1 MSAKSINPRGKAGR
15 QPMLWAALDYAA
27 GLWVGSYAWRPPI
40 WWLVAVGVFAISAIH
55 LRGARSRAASI
66 LGLAVLFFIAA
77 LAIQAKQSTSAAA
90 DTLSSTDGDG
100 AQITAHIIRE
110 GDLQVDGFGGNSQR
124 VDMVSEQI
132 TEGISSRAAQIGM
145 RLRVYG
151 KGETA
156 QLFHYG
162 DRMRFRA
169 KLSAPRNYRNPG
181 AFDYAGYL
189 AENGI
194 NALGSV
200 KQNDIHLLD
209 GFAGNRFELWRTRMH
224 HSVVEKV
231 RQLWPESQSGLMEA
245 VVIGEEEFI
254 SRPTRV
260 DFQRSGT
267 YHVLVVS
274 GMNVTILALS
284 GFWLLRK
291 LRAGEVAASLL
302 TAGLTISYAAL
313 TGLGSPV
320 WRAALMLVVYFAA
333 RFMYR
338 QKSMTN
344 AIGAA
349 ALVLM
354 IVTPQILF
362 GASFQLTFLCVW
374 LVAAIGVPLLE
385 RTTQPYVRGLRDLAS
400 QGYDVHLP
408 PRVTQLR
415 LDIRMIAGRKIPLIG
430 LRILIGFAIGA
441 CELIMVSAVMQAGLA
456 LPMAYYFHRVTT
468 VGLPANLL
476 TIPLLEILMPSAL
489 AALIV
494 GYVWLAPAKM
504 LAFVAGL
511 ALNGVAGTV
520 QHLGGLRI
528 ADTRV
533 PTPQLTVMITSAV
546 AIALAMILIRRR
558 WLLAWVGLAAMFA
571 TAVWVCLIPSSPRI
585 RKNALEITAIDVGQG
600 DSILAV
606 LPDGKTILIDAG
618 GLPGWVHSELDM
630 GEDVV
635 SPYLWWRGFSHLD
648 VVALTHAHAD
658 HMGGIP
664 AILDNFHPKELW
676 FGGDVAQ
683 SPELRGIVDA
693 AQKMNVAVVQHAE
706 GDNVQIGGA
715 RIRVLAPPFEMH
727 NDPLGKRPGRNDQ
740 SLVMKI
746 SYGKTS
752 ALLEGDAERATE
764 EKLTHEHPEA
774 DLLKVAHHGSATS
787 TLPELLHAVRPQ
799 FAVISVGARNVYG
812 HPRYEVLE
820 RLQSAKVS
828 TYRTDL
834 DGATSFYLDGSTV
847 SATAPTLR

>member
-1 MSAKSINPRGKAGR
+1 
-15 QPMLWAALDYAA
+15 MLWAALVYAA
-27 GLWVGSYAWRPPI
+27 GLWVGGLAWRPPI
-40 WWLVAVGVFAISAIH
+40 WWLVAAGVFAISAVY
-55 LRGARSRAASI
+55 LRGVRSRAASI
-66 LGLAVLFFIAA
+66 LALAVLFFIAA
-77 LAIQAKQSTSAAA
+77 FGIQAQQSTIAAA
-90 DTLSSTDGDG
+90 DTLSISGVDA
-100 AQITAHIIRE
+100 AQITAHVIRE
-110 GDLQVDGFGGNSQR
+110 SDPQSDGFGGSSQR
-124 VDMVSEQI
+124 VDVISETISDAKSAGVSRI
-132 TEGISSRAAQIGM
+132 GI
-145 RLRVYG
+145 RLSIYG
-151 KGETA
+151 KGQVA
-156 QLFHYG
+156 RIFRYG
-162 DRMRFRA
+162 DRVQFRT
-169 KLSAPRNYRNPG
+169 KLFAPRNYRNPG

-189 AENGI
+189 ADKGI
-194 NALGSV
+194 TALGSV
-200 KQNDIHLLD
+200 KQNDIHLLN
-209 GFAGNRFELWRTRMH
+209 GFTGSLFELWRTRMH
-224 HSVVEKV
+224 RSVVEKV

-260 DFQRSGT
+260 GFQRSGT
-267 YHVLVVS
+267 YHALVVS

-284 GFWLLRK
+284 GFWLMRK
-291 LRAGEVAASLL
+291 LRLGEVAASLL

-320 WRAALMLVVYFAA
+320 WRAALMLVVYFMA

-349 ALVLM
+349 ALALM
-354 IVTPQILF
+354 VVSPHILF

-374 LVAAIGVPLLE
+374 LVAGIGVPLLE
-385 RTTQPYVRGLRDLAS
+385 RTTQPYARGLRDLAS
-400 QGYDVHLP
+400 SGYDVHLP
-408 PRVTQLR
+408 PPVTQLR
-415 LDIRMIAGRKIPLIG
+415 LDLRMVAGRLGRFFGAKASLLA
-430 LRILIGFAIGA
+430 LRILAGFAIGA
-441 CELIMVSAVMQAGLA
+441 FELVMVSTVMQAGLT

-476 TIPLLEILMPSAL
+476 IIPLLEILMPSAL
-489 AALIV
+489 GALIL
-494 GYVWLAPAKM
+494 GYLWLAPAKM

-520 QHLGGLRI
+520 QHLGNLRI

-533 PTPQLTVMITSAV
+533 PTPQLAVMVASSI

-558 WLLAWVGLAAMFA
+558 TLLALGGLFTMGA
-571 TAVWVCLIPSSPRI
+571 TAVWVCIIPSSPHFRE
-585 RKNALEITAIDVGQG
+585 NALEITAIDVGQG

-606 LPDGKTILIDAG
+606 TPDGKTILIDAG

-648 VVALTHAHAD
+648 IVALTHAHAD

-664 AILDNFHPKELW
+664 AILSNFHPHELW
-676 FGGDVAQ
+676 LGGDVAQ
-683 SPELRGIVDA
+683 SPELREIVEDA
-693 AQKMNVAVVQHAE
+693 RRMNIDVVQHAQ
-706 GDNVQIGGA
+706 GDEFRFGGTNI
-715 RIRVLAPPFEMH
+715 RILAPPFEMRK
-727 NDPLGKRPGRNDQ
+727 DAQGKRPGRNDE

-764 EKLTHEHPEA
+764 ENLTREHPEA

-787 TLPELLHAVRPQ
+787 TLPELLRAVRPQ

-820 RLQSAKVS
+820 RLQREKVN

-834 DGATSFYLDGSTV
+834 DGATSFFLNGSTV
-847 SATAPTLR
+847 SVTAPILR

>member
-1 MSAKSINPRGKAGR
+1 
-15 QPMLWAALDYAA
+15 MLWAALVYAA

-40 WWLVAVGVFAISAIH
+40 WWLVAVGVFAISALH
-55 LRGARSRAASI
+55 LRGARSRIASI
-66 LGLAVLFFIAA
+66 LGVAVLFFIAA

-90 DTLSSTDGDG
+90 DTLPTTDGDG
-100 AQITAHIIRE
+100 SQITAHVIRE
-110 GDLQVDGFGGNSQR
+110 GDLQADGFGGSSQK
-124 VDMVSEQI
+124 VDVVSEQI
-132 TEGISSRAAQIGM
+132 TEGKSDRAARIGI
-145 RLRVYG
+145 RLSVYG
-151 KGETA
+151 KA
-156 QLFHYG
+156 QAARVLHYG
-162 DRMRFRA
+162 DRVQFRA
-169 KLSAPRNYRNPG
+169 KLFAPRNYRNPG

-189 AENGI
+189 ADNGI
-194 NALGSV
+194 IAVGSV

-224 HSVVEKV
+224 RSVVEKV
-231 RQLWPESQSGLMEA
+231 RRLWPESQSGLMEA
-245 VVIGEEEFI
+245 VIIGEEEFV

-291 LRAGEVAASLL
+291 LRVGEIAASLL

-344 AIGAA
+344 AIGTA
-349 ALVLM
+349 ALALM
-354 IVTPQILF
+354 FVSPQILF

-400 QGYDVHLP
+400 SGYDVHLP

-415 LDIRMIAGRKIPLIG
+415 LDIRMIAGRLGRFVGAKIPLIA
-430 LRILIGFAIGA
+430 LRILIGFTIGA
-441 CELIMVSAVMQAGLA
+441 CELIMVSAVMQAGLT

-476 TIPLLEILMPSAL
+476 IIPLLEILMPSAL
-489 AALIV
+489 AALIL
-494 GYVWLAPAKM
+494 GYVWWAPSKT
-504 LAFVAGL
+504 LAFIAGL

-520 QHLGGLRI
+520 QHLGSLRV

-533 PTPQLTVMITSAV
+533 PMPQSTAMIASAV

-558 WLLAWVGLAAMFA
+558 WLLAWAALAAMFA
-571 TAVWVCLIPSSPRI
+571 TALWICISPSSPRI
-585 RKNALEITAIDVGQG
+585 RKDALEITAIDVGQG

-618 GLPGWVHSELDM
+618 GLPGWVHSELDI

-676 FGGDVAQ
+676 LGGDVAE

-693 AQKMNVAVVQHAE
+693 ALKMNIAVVQHAQ
-706 GDNVQIGGA
+706 GDDVQIGGA
-715 RIRVLAPPFEMH
+715 NIRVLAPPFEMH
-727 NDPLGKRPGRNDQ
+727 NDAFGKRPARNDE

-764 EKLTHEHPEA
+764 ENLTREHPDA

-787 TLPELLHAVRPQ
+787 TLPELLRAVRPQ

-820 RLQSAKVS
+820 RLQREKVN

-834 DGATSFYLDGSTV
+834 DGATSFFLNGSTV
-847 SATAPTLR
+847 SVTAPILR